1 MKKTTPAL
9 LDNRDTPKY
18 YLIKIRN
25 NLKDTTEIK
34 FSNREAANIQYNQ
47 IRSAGIWSGSWIET
61 IELTEHAIN

>member
-18 YLIKIRN
+18 YLIKIKN

-34 FSNREAANIQYNQ
+34 FSNRQAAHTYYNQ
-47 IRSAGIWSGSWIET
+47 IRSAGIWSDSWLET
-61 IELTEHAIN
+61 IELTEHTID

>member
-18 YLIKIRN
+18 YLIKIKN

-34 FSNREAANIQYNQ
+34 FSNREAATAQYNQ
-47 IRSAGIWSGSWIET
+47 IRNAGIWSNSWIDT
-61 IELTEHAIN
+61 IEFSEHAIN